1 MSSINEEQN
10 NLSKELLP
18 LIEYAKWELHNFNL
32 LKKTTKVIQR
42 ELIIIDKDLLRQW
55 KEKSGYNIFKKQI
68 FNYLYNMNK
77 IKNQKEKINEETN
90 KLNTIWKKAISD
102 KKINPSNINTLPK
115 KDMGIFFLDLKEK
128 QIDGYKNYEIISAKL
143 YEYFKNFINY
153 KIKIDGFYNKGKLII
168 PLNYKNK
175 INNSLEEK
183 NENFLEIIY
192 INNKNESEDM
202 LYILPNDIN
211 LCNKIE
217 KDLIDD
223 TIDNLIKN
231 IFSKINEQENKK
243 EFYYCGEDG
252 NQISYKV
259 LNKKLLLL
267 NQKYHIKDNKNI
279 KNQNIQKNNTITG
292 SKNIMIINNSNNQNN
307 PIDNE
312 KDIDKLRAELLKKMK
327 NFEILKL
334 SISERNNNLTRKKN
348 DLEKEKIKL
357 NEEKNKY
364 YKEQEINNI
373 NEKNDENNINEQ
385 KIKIE
390 DLKNKCLLNEKEYK
404 EKQQELSKLKKQ
416 LLDKEKFLNSYINKN
431 NNIIKSKE
439 KEYNQKN
446 KLLNNEEN
454 EYEKRR
460 MTIGTDSN
468 NYLLKEDNLKNKEK
482 ILNEKDNELII
493 REKALKE
500 RENKINE
507 DKLEL
512 IQNENELNSKLEELN
527 EKLLSMKNKEF
538 LINIKK
544 DENENEK
551 EDEDGAIDNN
561 NANDVIDDKE
571 LAKIQEELEEEMNLE
586 NNNNNELNNQGKK
599 K

>member
-1 MSSINEEQN
+1 M
-10 NLSKELLP
+10 
-18 LIEYAKWELHNFNL
+18 
-32 LKKTTKVIQR
+32 
-42 ELIIIDKDLLRQW
+42 
-55 KEKSGYNIFKKQI
+55 
-68 FNYLYNMNK
+68 
-77 IKNQKEKINEETN
+77 
-90 KLNTIWKKAISD
+90 
-102 KKINPSNINTLPK
+102 
-115 KDMGIFFLDLKEK
+115 
-128 QIDGYKNYEIISAKL
+128 
-143 YEYFKNFINY
+143 
-153 KIKIDGFYNKGKLII
+153 
-168 PLNYKNK
+168 
-175 INNSLEEK
+175 
-183 NENFLEIIY
+183 EIIY

-267 NQKYHIKDNKNI
+267 NHKYHIKDNKNI

-292 SKNIMIINNSNNQNN
+292 SKNIMIINNSNNPNN

-327 NFEILKL
+327 NFESLKL
-334 SISERNNNLTRKKN
+334 SISERNNNLSRKKN
-348 DLEKEKIKL
+348 DLEKEKTKL

-373 NEKNDENNINEQ
+373 NEKNEENNINEQ

-439 KEYNQKN
+439 KEFNQKN
-446 KLLNNEEN
+446 MLLNNDEN

-460 MTIGTDSN
+460 MAIG
-468 NYLLKEDNLKNKEK
+468 
-482 ILNEKDNELII
+482 IEL
-493 REKALKE
+493 
-500 RENKINE
+500 
-507 DKLEL
+507 
-512 IQNENELNSKLEELN
+512 SK
-527 EKLLSMKNKEF
+527 F
-538 LINIKK
+538 LI
-544 DENENEK
+544 
-551 EDEDGAIDNN
+551 
-561 NANDVIDDKE
+561 
-571 LAKIQEELEEEMNLE
+571 
-586 NNNNNELNNQGKK
+586 KK
-599 K
+599 KY